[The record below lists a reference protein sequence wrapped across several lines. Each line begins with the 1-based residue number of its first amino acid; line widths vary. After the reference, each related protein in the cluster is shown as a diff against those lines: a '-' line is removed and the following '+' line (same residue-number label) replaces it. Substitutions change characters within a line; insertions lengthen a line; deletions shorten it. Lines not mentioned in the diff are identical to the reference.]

1 MAYQSLLKEGRI
13 DKDVV
18 LLHGEI
24 YVQKKVQ
31 FEGRRL
37 IGDDGDG
44 RMFKGIMTFMKDGD
58 QVTAVIAGYAAK
70 KMIERN
76 KCEACKQLCKASEEE
91 KHQPKNVYLN
101 N

>member
-1 MAYQSLLKEGRI
+1 M

-24 YVQKKVQ
+24 YVQKEVQ

-37 IGDDGDG
+37 IGDDGDDGDG

-70 KMIERN
+70 KDD
-76 KCEACKQLCKASEEE
+76 
-91 KHQPKNVYLN
+91 
-101 N
+101 